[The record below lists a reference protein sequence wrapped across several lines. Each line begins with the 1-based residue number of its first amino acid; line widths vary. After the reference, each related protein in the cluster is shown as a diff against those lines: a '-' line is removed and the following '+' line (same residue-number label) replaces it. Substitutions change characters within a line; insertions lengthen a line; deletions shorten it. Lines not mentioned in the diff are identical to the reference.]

1 MVISW
6 HAKENFTI
14 KTKNTAKVVKIG
26 EEIYLGELK
35 ITSPGEYESGGVQ
48 VEVCDS
54 FIEVCSEKITVA
66 WAKKAKVLSDQDL
79 ERLDGVN
86 VLLIGVGGNE
96 FTETKTAIEVIRQID
111 PQVVIPMY
119 NQNPPA
125 GRAGLEEFLKEQE
138 AAPAAIDQY
147 KFNLVDLPTEEIKI
161 VVLNAT

>member
-6 HAKENFTI
+6 HGKENFTI
-14 KTKNTAKVVKIG
+14 KTKNAVKTVKIG

-35 ITSPGEYESGGVQ
+35 IASPGEYESGGVQ
-48 VEVCDS
+48 VEVFDS

-96 FTETKTAIEVIRQID
+96 FTETKTALEVIRQID

-119 NQNPPA
+119 NQNLA
-125 GRAGLEEFLKEQE
+125 EFLKEQE